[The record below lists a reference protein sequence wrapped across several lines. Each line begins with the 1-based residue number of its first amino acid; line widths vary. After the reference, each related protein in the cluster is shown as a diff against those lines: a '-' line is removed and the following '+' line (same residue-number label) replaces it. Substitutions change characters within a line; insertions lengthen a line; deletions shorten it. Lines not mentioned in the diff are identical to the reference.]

1 MTAATARR
9 RASESGPVEPRSGPR
24 FGVRQLG
31 RGRLASWPALRLSGG
46 RIGRFVLVIE
56 RRGFEAPPHRQ
67 LRPDPRTPW
76 LRGPQA
82 GNGSTAPIAVEPGTP
97 GAPRHVPSHVD
108 ESQRLPMYIV
118 ISKPKRISVNSG
130 LVHMFPSSGTMG
142 CIGSSRRC
150 HMYRRPFRSNYRATL
165 ALSVPEPVAAQSFNG
180 LAVPRTIPGRVCPA
194 RFRQSS

>member
-9 RASESGPVEPRSGPR
+9 RASEPGPVEPRSGPR

-67 LRPDPRTPW
+67 LRPDPRTPG

-150 HMYRRPFRSNYRATL
+150 HMYRRPLEKQLPCHFGLVGSRTGCGPIIQRIGGAKGHARPRLSDTL
-165 ALSVPEPVAAQSFNG
+165 SAK
-180 LAVPRTIPGRVCPA
+180 
-194 RFRQSS
+194 